1 MTRSDI
7 IGRNDMR
14 HDLKRLVTAVLAL
27 GILAGTAAAAD
38 KEPRFSQLS
47 PDQLNDA
54 QKKAAERILKV
65 SSAGLGGPYS
75 MLLRSPTLTARYLGM
90 TDYLRFETSLPH
102 RLNELAILIEARLW
116 DAQYEWWAHY
126 PIALK
131 AGVPKEIADDIKE
144 GRRPTTMKPDEEVV
158 YDVCIELLRDRH
170 LTDATFRR
178 AKDMLG
184 EQQVVDLV
192 AVAGFYVMVSSVI
205 IAGEIGIPNGEPPPL
220 PTLVKR

>member
-1 MTRSDI
+1 MRQALFGVRSVVV
-7 IGRNDMR
+7 G
-14 HDLKRLVTAVLAL
+14 AL
-27 GILAGTAAAAD
+27 FVALQVGVAIPAD
-38 KEPRFSQLS
+38 NEPRFSQLA

-54 QKKAAERILKV
+54 QKKVADRILKV

-75 MLLRSPTLTARYLGM
+75 MLLRSPELATRYLGM

-131 AGVPKEIADDIKE
+131 AGVSEAVANDIKE

-158 YDVCIELLRDRH
+158 YDVCVELLRDRH
-170 LTDATFRR
+170 LGDATFRR
-178 AKDMLG
+178 AKEVLG

-205 IAGEIGIPNGEPPPL
+205 IAGEIGVPNGEAPPL
-220 PTLVKR
+220 PVLLKR

>member
-1 MTRSDI
+1 M
-7 IGRNDMR
+7 RNHIYR
-14 HDLKRLVTAVLAL
+14 RLGAHKLGALAL
-27 GILAGTAAAAD
+27 AVGMLAGAAVAAER
-38 KEPRFSQLS
+38 EPRFSQLT

-131 AGVPKEIADDIKE
+131 AGVPKAVADDIRD
-144 GRRPTTMKPDEEVV
+144 GRRPTTMQPDEAVV
-158 YDVCIELLRDRH
+158 YDVCVELLRERH
-170 LTDATFRR
+170 LSEATFRR
-178 AKDMLG
+178 AKELLG

-192 AVAGFYVMVSSVI
+192 AVASFYVMVSSVI
-205 IAGEIGIPNGEPPPL
+205 IAGEIGVPAGETPPL
-220 PTLVKR
+220 PPLMKK

>member
-1 MTRSDI
+1 MRIDI
-7 IGRNDMR
+7 I
-14 HDLKRLVTAVLAL
+14 RLLGAAALAAAVMV
-27 GILAGTAAAAD
+27 GAAAAAEH
-38 KEPRFSQLS
+38 EPRFSQLA

-131 AGVPKEIADDIKE
+131 AGLPQAVADAIRE
-144 GRRPTTMKPDEEVV
+144 GRHPAGMQPDEEVV

-178 AKDMLG
+178 AKQLLG

-192 AVAGFYVMVSSVI
+192 AVAGFYVMVSTVI
-205 IAGEIGIPNGEPPPL
+205 IAGEIEVPNGEAPPL
-220 PTLVKR
+220 PTLLKK

>member
-1 MTRSDI
+1 MRIKI
-7 IGRNDMR
+7 I
-14 HDLKRLVTAVLAL
+14 RLVSAAALAAGVLA
-27 GILAGTAAAAD
+27 GAAVAAER
-38 KEPRFSQLS
+38 EPRFSQLTS
-47 PDQLNDA
+47 DQLNDA

-131 AGVPKEIADDIKE
+131 AGVSEAVVNDIKE
-144 GRRPTTMKPDEEVV
+144 GRRPATMKPDEEVV
-158 YDVCIELLRDRH
+158 YDVCI
-170 LTDATFRR
+170 
-178 AKDMLG
+178 
-184 EQQVVDLV
+184 
-192 AVAGFYVMVSSVI
+192 
-205 IAGEIGIPNGEPPPL
+205 
-220 PTLVKR
+220 

>member
-1 MTRSDI
+1 MPTKLNEL
-7 IGRNDMR
+7 IGVR
-14 HDLKRLVTAVLAL
+14 RL
-27 GILAGTAAAAD
+27 AAAALACGMLAGAAVAAER
-38 KEPRFSQLS
+38 EPRFSQLS
-47 PDQLNDA
+47 VDQLNDA
-54 QKKAAERILKV
+54 QKKVAERILKV

-75 MLLRSPTLTARYLGM
+75 MLLRSPELTARYLGM

-131 AGVPKEIADDIKE
+131 AGVSEAVANDIKE
-144 GRRPTTMKPDEEVV
+144 GRRPTSMKPDEEVV
-158 YDVCIELLRDRH
+158 YDVVVELLRDRH

-178 AKDMLG
+178 AKEMLG
-184 EQQVVDLV
+184 EQQTVDLV

-205 IAGEIGIPNGEPPPL
+205 IAGEIGIPNGGAPPL

>member
-1 MTRSDI
+1 MHHVFR
-7 IGRNDMR
+7 R
-14 HDLKRLVTAVLAL
+14 RLTGATLAVGLLAATA
-27 GILAGTAAAAD
+27 TAAD
-38 KEPRFSQLS
+38 KEPRFSQLA
-47 PDQLNDA
+47 PDQLNEA
-54 QKKAAERILKV
+54 QKKVAERILKV

-75 MLLRSPTLTARYLGM
+75 MLLRSPTLAARYLGM

-131 AGVPKEIADDIKE
+131 AGVPKEVADAIKE
-144 GRRPTTMKPDEEVV
+144 GRRPTRMKPDEEVV

-170 LTDATFRR
+170 LTDATFRH

-192 AVAGFYVMVSSVI
+192 SVAGFYVMVSSVI

>member
-1 MTRSDI
+1 
-7 IGRNDMR
+7 MR
-14 HDLKRLVTAVLAL
+14 HYFGHSVATRRCATVALAV
-27 GILAGTAAAAD
+27 GILTGSALAAD
-38 KEPRFSQLS
+38 REPRFSQYTA
-47 PDQLNDA
+47 DQLNDA
-54 QKKAAERILKV
+54 QKKVAERILKV

-75 MLLRSPTLTARYLGM
+75 MLLRSPELTARYLGM
-90 TDYLRFETSLPH
+90 TDYLRIETSLQK

-131 AGVPKEIADDIKE
+131 AGVPEAVANDIKE

-170 LTDATFRR
+170 LTEATFKR
-178 AKDMLG
+178 AKEMLG
-184 EQQVVDLV
+184 EQQTVDLV

-205 IAGEIGIPNGEPPPL
+205 IAGEIGVPNGEKPPL
-220 PTLVKR
+220 PTLLKR

>member
-1 MTRSDI
+1 
-7 IGRNDMR
+7 MR
-14 HDLKRLVTAVLAL
+14 HDLLCRLASATLAAGL
-27 GILAGTAAAAD
+27 LLGTAAAAD
-38 KEPRFSQLS
+38 KEPRFSQLAV
-47 PDQLNDA
+47 DQLDEA
-54 QKKAAERILKV
+54 QKKVAERILKV

-75 MLLRSPTLTARYLGM
+75 MLLRSPTLAARYLGM

-131 AGVPKEIADDIKE
+131 AGLARDVADAIKE

-178 AKDMLG
+178 AKEMLG

-205 IAGEIGIPNGEPPPL
+205 IAGEVGIPNGDPPPL
-220 PTLVKR
+220 PVLVKK